1 MAKRKKHLKIYR
13 RGKKKRRIFFILKL
27 AGSGLLISAFLFS
40 LVFVYYAKELP
51 RPEKFLERK
60 VFQSTKIYDRTGEV
74 LLYTIHGEEKRE
86 IVPLDQISDYLKKS
100 VVATEDANFYNNHG
114 IDFRG
119 ITRSILVNLK
129 IKNQSDW
136 IGGSTITQQLIR
148 SSLLTREKTAER
160 KFREI
165 VLSLELNRRYSKD
178 QILEWYLN
186 QVPFGSN
193 AYGVEAASQTFFK
206 KSAKDVSLAEAA
218 ILASL
223 IQSPTRLSPYSE
235 TGKENLLKR
244 KDYILNQMVK
254 LGFATEEEGNA
265 AKEEKIQFV
274 EVVEPIKAPHFVL
287 YVKDYL
293 MNKYGEDALNEEGFK
308 VYTSLDWKLQESAEK
323 IVSEGVKTNRNYN
336 AYNASLIS
344 INPING
350 DILAMVGSADWFGDP
365 YPEDCISG
373 KNCLFDPKFNI
384 AVGTKNSPGRQPG
397 SAFKPFAYAEAFKKG
412 FTSKTVLWDV
422 KTEFSSNCNP
432 NALQVK
438 DEYGLDC
445 YHPQNYDGRFRGPL
459 SLRSSLAQSINV
471 TSVKVLYLA
480 GLKNTMNLAENLGI
494 TTLPYDPS
502 RYGLSL
508 VLGGGEVKLL
518 EMTSAYG
525 VFATEGLKVQP
536 TSVLRIEDAEGNIIE
551 ENKKT
556 QKRVLEIEV
565 CRTINSILSDNE
577 ARAPIFGYNSPLYFK
592 NQQVAVKTGTTQ
604 EYKDGWTIGY
614 TPSVVTGVWAGN
626 NDNSPMAKEPGVV
639 LAAPIFHKFM
649 EIAMLEYPS
658 QNFEEPVYATSQKPI
673 LDGELNKEEIHSILY
688 YVDKNDPQGPAPM
701 SPESDSQ
708 YTRWEEGIKNW
719 LLLNPNFLK

>member
-1 MAKRKKHLKIYR
+1 MLFVLKFSS
-13 RGKKKRRIFFILKL
+13 G
-27 AGSGLLISAFLFS
+27 GLLISAFIFS
-40 LVFVYYAKELP
+40 IAFIYYAKELP

-86 IVPLDQISDYLKKS
+86 IVSSDQISDYLKES
-100 VVATEDANFYNNHG
+100 VIATEDANFYNHYG
-114 IDFRG
+114 IDFKG
-119 ITRSILVNLK
+119 IARSILINLK
-129 IKNQSDW
+129 IKKQSDW

-148 SSLLTREKTAER
+148 SSLLTREKTVER

-206 KSAKDVSLAEAA
+206 KPAKDVSLAEAA
-218 ILASL
+218 VLASL
-223 IQSPTRLSPYSE
+223 IQSPTRLSPYSDDGRE
-235 TGKENLLKR
+235 DLLAR
-244 KDYILNQMVK
+244 KDYVLNQMVK
-254 LGFATEEEGNA
+254 LGFITEEEGNTA
-265 AKEEKIQFV
+265 KKEEIKFA

-293 MNKYGEDALNEEGFK
+293 IKKYGEDVLNEEGFK
-308 VYTSLDWKLQESAEK
+308 VYTSLDWELQESAEK
-323 IVSEGVKTNRNYN
+323 LVSEGVKINKNYN
-336 AYNASLIS
+336 SYNASLVA
-344 INPING
+344 INPVNG
-350 DILAMVGSADWFGDP
+350 EILTMVGSANWFGEP
-365 YPEDCISG
+365 YPKDCVSG
-373 KNCLFDPKFNI
+373 KTCLFDPKFNI

-412 FTSKTVLWDV
+412 FTPNTVLWDV
-422 KTEFSSNCNP
+422 KTEFDSGCNP
-432 NALQVK
+432 NALQSK
-438 DEYGLDC
+438 NDSGLDC

-459 SLRSSLAQSINV
+459 TLRSSLAQSINV

-480 GLKNTMNLAENLGI
+480 GLENTMRLAENLGI
-494 TTLPYDPS
+494 TTLSYDPS

-556 QKRVLEIEV
+556 QKRVLETEV
-565 CRTINSILSDNE
+565 CRIINSILSDNE
-577 ARAPIFGYNSPLYFK
+577 ARSPIFGFNSPLYFK
-592 NQQVAVKTGTTQ
+592 DQQVAVKTGTTQ
-604 EYKDGWTIGY
+604 EYKDGWAIGY
-614 TPSVVTGVWAGN
+614 TPSIVTGVWAGN

-649 EIAMLEYPS
+649 EIALLKYPN
-658 QNFEEPVYATSQKPI
+658 QNFEEPVYATTQKPI
-673 LDGELNKEEIHSILY
+673 LNGEINKEEIHSILY
-688 YVDKNDPQGPAPM
+688 YVDKNDPQGPAPLN
-701 SPESDSQ
+701 PENDSQ
-708 YTRWEEGIKNW
+708 YKNWEEGIRNW
-719 LLLNPNFLK
+719 LLLNPNFKK